1 MYGWSLFSL
10 DSHQHVLAENIN
22 VSCLYAKTSLKT
34 LLLFFFFLCSVP
46 SAIPLA
52 VHSFHSAFNSSSSLS
67 IDVMACAPPEVPN
80 AKPRHRKQRVLFDS
94 LTLHFSFAVFV
105 EQFLNH
111 MLFPLLLPWMVYK
124 NGWNCLIAQGFI
136 PIRFKRSDI
145 MLALWHWF
153 SPVMFYHVV
162 FVHFL
167 NICHVK
173 ISIMYPVIFYTM
185 HRSMVALKY
194 ATLSPSELRR
204 LLRVS

>member
-1 MYGWSLFSL
+1 
-10 DSHQHVLAENIN
+10 
-22 VSCLYAKTSLKT
+22 
-34 LLLFFFFLCSVP
+34 
-46 SAIPLA
+46 
-52 VHSFHSAFNSSSSLS
+52 
-67 IDVMACAPPEVPN
+67 MACAPPEVPN